1 MYNLGIIDLVH
12 YEERFSFLFGH
23 DCRGALVAVAIMSYV
38 GNFSNSGASI
48 ETPTVKRN
56 QFPGVTL
63 FEEPGEVM
71 NLRSFKVKQVL
82 SNGAVH
88 MDGINKSKPGEFDF
102 IAGTRV
108 LFLPEDGVLYYDDQ
122 VITLPSTKCVR
133 IIGTYR
139 YETTGFLDS
148 EKYVKTIPVL
158 KVFDK

>member
-1 MYNLGIIDLVH
+1 MKKGLVFFLGMVV
-12 YEERFSFLFGH
+12 
-23 DCRGALVAVAIMSYV
+23 GALVTVAIMSYV
-38 GNFSNSGASI
+38 GNFSNSGTTSGA
-48 ETPTVKRN
+48 PAVKQNR
-56 QFPGVTL
+56 FPGVTL
-63 FEEPGEVM
+63 FDEPGEVM

-82 SNGAVH
+82 ANGAVH
-88 MDGINKSKPGEFDF
+88 MDGINKSKPGDFDF

-139 YETTGFLDS
+139 YETQGFLDDD
-148 EKYVKTIPVL
+148 KYVKTIPVL

>member
-1 MYNLGIIDLVH
+1 MKKGLVFFLGMIM
-12 YEERFSFLFGH
+12 
-23 DCRGALVAVAIMSYV
+23 GALVGVAVMSYV
-38 GNFSNSGASI
+38 GNFSNSGSSGEI
-48 ETPTVKRN
+48 PTVKKNR
-56 QFPGVTL
+56 FPGVT
-63 FEEPGEVM
+63 FFDEPGEVM

-82 SNGAVH
+82 VNGAVH
-88 MDGINKSKPGEFDF
+88 MDGINKSKPGDFDF

-108 LFLPEDGVLYYDDQ
+108 LFLPEDGILYYDDQ

-148 EKYVKTIPVL
+148 DKYVKTIPVL

>member
-1 MYNLGIIDLVH
+1 MKKGLVFFLGMIV
-12 YEERFSFLFGH
+12 
-23 DCRGALVAVAIMSYV
+23 GALIAVAIMSYV
-38 GNFSNSGASI
+38 GNFSNSGSSSDA
-48 ETPTVKRN
+48 PAVKRN

-63 FEEPGEVM
+63 FDEPGEVM

-88 MDGINKSKPGEFDF
+88 MDGINKSKPGDFDF

-108 LFLPEDGVLYYDDQ
+108 LFLPEEGVLYYDDQ

-148 EKYVKTIPVL
+148 DKYVKTTPVL

>member
-38 GNFSNSGASI
+38 GNFSNS
-48 ETPTVKRN
+48 
-56 QFPGVTL
+56 
-63 FEEPGEVM
+63 GEVM